1 MKKNK
6 ENESGVEA
14 PVITE
19 APITSEPTVAPSII
33 TEPIKSRTRG
43 VLLIALGSPNYGM
56 MASNLAFAVKVLSCK
71 RIPVALLTENKA
83 LARLGPL
90 HKSEHFDFIEYIDP
104 AEFTV
109 NGKRDYGLMKLK
121 MYAHTPFDDTIFM
134 DVDTM
139 WFPSKNIEHI
149 FNGLGAEAG
158 NVVPQNSGTA
168 NIIQAARDN
177 WQVDWYMARDV
188 LDKFK
193 WENEWV
199 GRIHSYFMYFRKSDE
214 AKKYFDCA
222 LEAHARF
229 ASGEIP
235 RRNWRAG
242 VADEACFSIAVGTS
256 GLYLK
261 PERHHFNPLFQVHSN
276 SMEQAYK
283 IEAQGYYGASLVTTR
298 GSVDWQNNYERCMVQ
313 IFSKGNKKLGF
324 DWVNK
329 A

>member
-1 MKKNK
+1 MSKEI
-6 ENESGVEA
+6 ENELITKDNSITDT
-14 PVITE
+14 PVPLTPMDTP
-19 APITSEPTVAPSII
+19 AII

-56 MASNLAFAVKVLSCK
+56 MASNLAFAVKVLSGK

-83 LARLGPL
+83 LSRLTAL

-139 WFPSKNIEHI
+139 WFPGKNIEHI
-149 FNGLGAEAG
+149 FNELGAEAG

-188 LDKFK
+188 LNKFK

-199 GRIHSYFMYFRKSDE
+199 GHIHSYFMYFRKSDE

-229 ASGEIP
+229 SSGEITV
-235 RRNWRAG
+235 RHWRAG

-261 PERHHFNPLFQVHSN
+261 PERHHFSPLFQVHSN

-283 IEAQGYYGASLVTTR
+283 IEARGYYGASLVTTR
-298 GSVDWQNNYERCMVQ
+298 GSVDWENNYSKCFIQ
-313 IFSKGNKKLGF
+313 IFSKGNKRLGF